1 MAAGSAPRSAAGR
14 AWRWCC
20 ETKSARRSISPAV
33 CWSGRSLAG
42 PGETPCR
49 WSDHP
54 ASVVATLLAGCGLLA
69 TSPAAAHVTLEVQ
82 QAQAGAAFKAVF
94 RVPHGCGGAAT
105 VRVHV
110 VLPEGSLD
118 ARPMPKPGWSLRT
131 VRRPLAEPVPDGHGG
146 EMRETTAEVVWEGGR
161 LEDGITTSS
170 WCASGLRTGP
180 ARRSGFR

>member
-1 MAAGSAPRSAAGR
+1 MPLVRPY
-14 AWRWCC
+14 
-20 ETKSARRSISPAV
+20 PA
-33 CWSGRSLAG
+33 
-42 PGETPCR
+42 
-49 WSDHP
+49 
-54 ASVVATLLAGCGLLA
+54 VVATLLAGCGLLA

-94 RVPHGCGGAAT
+94 CIPHGCGGAAT

-118 ARPMPKPGWSLRT
+118 ARPMPKPGWSLST

-161 LEDGITTSS
+161 LEDAHYDEFVVRFRTPDRPGETVWIPVTQSCEDGKVAAWTEVPEPGRRVTDYRRP
-170 WCASGLRTGP
+170 AAALRLTAP
-180 ARRSGFR
+180 RN